1 MGVHY
6 QGVPRQAYARQW
18 VVLAS
23 TIVMCTVCASGREG
37 AQKDLEQLD
46 RIIKREMEVKHLPSV
61 SAVIVKDGTVVW
73 MKSFGLA
80 DVQATVPATPETVYL
95 TASVSK
101 IFTAHAVMQLVEDGE
116 INLDQDINDY
126 VPLTIRNPR
135 FPSKKITAR
144 NLLTHTSSIRDNH
157 DVMDTYYEYG
167 RDPSLSLS
175 DCMEAYF
182 SKDTGDDY
190 SMKNYLGTPPGTAAE
205 YSNMGFA
212 LLGYL
217 VQVVSGTSFDV
228 YSQQNIFGPICMN
241 NTYWMLSPF
250 KNHTLLAKPYWYKE
264 STERFVAYDHYT
276 FADYPDGAV
285 RTSIDQM
292 SNYLITFLNG
302 GTYPT
307 SKSQILKS
315 STIREMLKPQ
325 IPSIESTQGL
335 CWYKET
341 FRPDDEKGQYWSH
354 NGGESGVSTDVV
366 LLPKYNAGV
375 AAFSNGEE
383 GLDTILNALLSV
395 AKTISSV
402 HGIPPSSCC
411 ADTCLTSNTVVG

>member
-1 MGVHY
+1 MGVNH
-6 QGVPRQAYARQW
+6 QGVPRQAYARQ
-18 VVLAS
+18 VVVVAS
-23 TIVMCTVCASGREG
+23 TLVLCTVCAG
-37 AQKDLEQLD
+37 ALKDLQQLD
-46 RIIKREMEVKHLPSV
+46 RIIEREMEVKHLPSV

-80 DVQATVPATPETVYL
+80 DVQAPVPATPETVYL

-101 IFTAHAVMQLVEDGE
+101 IFTAHAVMQLVEDGK
-116 INLDQDINDY
+116 INLDQDTNDY
-126 VPLTIRNPR
+126 LPFTIRNPR
-135 FPSKKITAR
+135 FPSKKITPR
-144 NLLTHTSSIRDNH
+144 HLLTHTSSIRDN
-157 DVMDTYYEYG
+157 DAMMDTYYEYG

-182 SKDTGDDY
+182 SKDTGENY
-190 SMKNYLGTPPGTAAE
+190 SMKNFLGTPPGRVAR
-205 YSNMGFA
+205 YSNIGFA

-228 YSQQNIFGPICMN
+228 YTQQNIFGPICMN
-241 NTYWMLSPF
+241 NTSWMLSPF
-250 KNHTLLAKPYWYKE
+250 KNRTLLAKPYWFKE
-264 STERFVAYDHYT
+264 NTGRFVAYDHYT
-276 FADYPDGAV
+276 FADYPDGGM

-292 SNYLITFLNG
+292 SKYLITFLNG
-302 GTYPT
+302 GLYFP

-325 IPSIESTQGL
+325 LPSIDATQGL

-341 FRPDDEKGQYWSH
+341 FRPDDKKEQYWSH
-354 NGGESGVSTDVV
+354 NGGESGASTDVV

-383 GLDTILNALLSV
+383 GLDAILNALLSV
-395 AKTISSV
+395 ARTISSV
-402 HGIPPSSCC
+402 NGIPPSACC
-411 ADTCLTSNTVVG
+411 ADTNVTIR